1 MLITKLSN
9 IMYAVT
15 RGLTLRES
23 HTPPQTTSSNPTTNH
38 PLESSR
44 SSSSTRPDQTQ
55 PGTRTEHLSLCGTT
69 RPPYPHSHSHHLFP
83 PSPAQHSPGAMQF
96 FREFVL
102 VLLGQNGMRSG
113 GGGGDGGTLLQWIFG
128 VRWWVQEYKKT
139 TIKRRP
145 TTQHIPIQA
154 RRNVGMLGITT
165 TNRTNRA
172 GVSIETCQHESD
184 SRHWVYLLGI
194 VHNRAE
200 RMPSVKG

>member
-44 SSSSTRPDQTQ
+44 SSSSSSSSTRPDQTQ

-113 GGGGDGGTLLQWIFG
+113 GGGGGGDGGTLLQWIFG
-128 VRWWVQEYKKT
+128 VRWWVQEYKKNDNKAET
-139 TIKRRP
+139 HHTAHTNTGAEKCGYVGNYYHQRDKPRRCE
-145 TTQHIPIQA
+145 H
-154 RRNVGMLGITT
+154 RNMSAWKWL
-165 TNRTNRA
+165 A
-172 GVSIETCQHESD
+172 AVSLPFGNC
-184 SRHWVYLLGI
+184 
-194 VHNRAE
+194 A
-200 RMPSVKG
+200 